1 MDSIEI
7 LGLVAATC
15 TTVAFIPQV
24 YKVWKEK
31 SVKDISL
38 LMYLV
43 LTLGLTLWLIYGIK
57 IYSIPVI
64 LANGITL
71 FLVLFMV
78 YLKLKHK

>member
-7 LGLVAATC
+7 LGLLAATC

-31 SVKDISL
+31 SAKDISL

-43 LTLGLTLWLIYGIK
+43 LTMGLTLWLIYGIK

>member
-31 SVKDISL
+31 SAKDISL

-43 LTLGLTLWLIYGIK
+43 LTMGLTLWLIYGIK

>member
-7 LGLVAATC
+7 LGLGAATC

>member
-7 LGLVAATC
+7 LGLIAATC

-31 SVKDISL
+31 SAKDISL

-71 FLVLFMV
+71 LLVLFMV

>member
-31 SVKDISL
+31 SAKDISL

-71 FLVLFMV
+71 LLVLFMV

>member
-1 MDSIEI
+1 MGSIEI

-31 SVKDISL
+31 SAKDISL

-71 FLVLFMV
+71 LLVLFMV

>member
-71 FLVLFMV
+71 LLVLFMV

>member
-1 MDSIEI
+1 MDFIEI

-31 SVKDISL
+31 SAKDISL

-71 FLVLFMV
+71 LLVLFMV